1 MSLCRVVLVQS
12 CVAGAVSHRESPR
25 EGGTSAAGQYW
36 CLCTGPWVATGS
48 LRSLSLDYHCC
59 THCWSE
65 RKAHGLILSVGC
77 TDRGK
82 TPPYPLL
89 YLTWWK
95 KISFG
100 VFFVLKSSR
109 GAGAVWTVSRGVLV
123 WSLGGTLWELE
134 VGLGWGTLVCVLAGS
149 PLCVKEAV
157 LKESFTERG
166 SVKGMCRMWLGS
178 SNGKDSTKRD
188 IDGKKMFPDEKVKV
202 MENENKM
209 FNQKF
214 RDEPSR
220 AGLFS
225 AETGENRDLQW

>member
-12 CVAGAVSHRESPR
+12 CAAGAVSHRESPR

-82 TPPYPLL
+82 TP
-89 YLTWWK
+89 LTHCYVSRDGRK
-95 KISFG
+95 Y
-100 VFFVLKSSR
+100 VFFHHFVFLFVLKSSH
-109 GAGAVWTVSRGVLV
+109 GNCAVWTAGRGVLV

-149 PLCVKEAV
+149 CVWKKLSWKKVSQKEA
-157 LKESFTERG
+157 
-166 SVKGMCRMWLGS
+166 
-178 SNGKDSTKRD
+178 
-188 IDGKKMFPDEKVKV
+188 
-202 MENENKM
+202 
-209 FNQKF
+209 Q
-214 RDEPSR
+214 
-220 AGLFS
+220 
-225 AETGENRDLQW
+225 